1 MSDATVKAAL
11 APFTKLVVDVSDR
24 SDRKAGSILAELEV
38 KSLPT
43 LVFYDG
49 QGNET
54 GRLIGPQRAASV
66 IAAAK
71 AAQGGG

>member
-1 MSDATVKAAL
+1 MSDEAVKAAL

-24 SDRKAGSILAELEV
+24 SDRKAGSILGEMEV
-38 KSLPT
+38 RSLPT

-49 QGNET
+49 EGNET
-54 GRLIGPQRAASV
+54 GRLVGGQPAASI